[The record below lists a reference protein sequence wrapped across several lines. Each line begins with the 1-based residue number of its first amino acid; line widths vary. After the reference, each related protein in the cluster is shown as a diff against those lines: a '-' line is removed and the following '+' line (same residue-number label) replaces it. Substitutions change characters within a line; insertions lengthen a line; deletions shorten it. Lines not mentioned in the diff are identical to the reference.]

1 MVPKGEDYSKILE
14 WYGKLPS
21 RRVDLVGDYAGQEL
35 FLVEGDGLLLR
46 CFDDPDLDFHEGFQ
60 LLHAVYAVEHFLHGL
75 RQRKCVFNIV
85 FFDTHKHLCVPR
97 ATPSLRRAKYA
108 LARAIIIRH
117 LTVHLQ
123 TSYPA
128 IQVLTFPSA
137 LDEAFQ
143 SYLVASGAYFI
154 MTHDG
159 ANPVELE
166 SDQLAI
172 DRNPDLDFAAVERE
186 ELRRRAAFR
195 STIFSFLDHGYNV
208 ALVDGLQWM
217 DTKIMTVIVEGSRKG
232 TEPLKI
238 PNSVFASQSQSES
251 SHAKDYL
258 PESNDLGSRMDL
270 LLQKAGGTNQITERM
285 LLTLETLRIML
296 RKNSVNERL
305 VLATL
310 IHMLLVTETQLS
322 NRHVGLADWDPTNQT
337 AFEEYL
343 HTFAEIAAELV
354 QRAAWRETSTES
366 SVVCDIADL
375 IDGRLLLAV
384 WWELEVG
391 GSIHQ
396 SFSQGLV
403 SQLQRLA
410 GLLSTS
416 AATNLQIE
424 KDSRQTEPNSVP
436 KARASFTEFDNAS
449 ILPFSDTIFD
459 KHMKSIKVPVQA
471 SGSSS
476 IKPNKVFKELSH
488 WHNAKRRLD
497 PKAFLAVS
505 EREKGRAMRRN
516 QFFMAEMAAYAAS
529 LTGVTGKILEPE
541 LITVSDGGKLAKDAV
556 ERRKENSETQ
566 KQRKGQPSKGPSNA
580 EAIIAANVAA
590 KGGGISDKT
599 MAAWKTVRTNLD
611 AERQLQSRYR
621 KAKAY
626 LRDLSDEK
634 RGLVEAEV
642 QFYILVTLLRMY
654 RILCKQNDA
663 STQYQ
668 IDGVTALLLST
679 ARDVAVARGLTKTI
693 INQVKSI
700 IQTLKLPE
708 VEFPSTD
715 SDKKLSFDNDLRLN
729 EVKPVTSSY
738 AEFQLQHCGPYM
750 DRNLDSAPDARVKNF
765 HPDGWQRQVL
775 DELDAERSIF
785 VVAPTSAG
793 KTFISFYAMEKI
805 LRKDDDSVLVY
816 VAPTKALVNQIG
828 AEIQARFKKPPS
840 KYAGK
845 SVWAIHTRDYRIN
858 NPTGCQILVTVPHIL
873 QIMLLSPSNAK
884 SWCKKV
890 KCIIFDEI
898 HCIGQAEDGVVWE
911 QLLLLA
917 PCPIIALSAT
927 VGNPE
932 QFNSWLTSTQQSS
945 GFDLTMITHKH
956 RYSDLRKFIYKPP
969 KTFAFNGLPE
979 SAFGTLGLD
988 GLDGLAFVHP
998 VASLVNRSRGM
1009 PQDLSLEARDC
1020 LLLWKSMVRHQNKV
1034 FPVDEMLNPDRL
1046 PRVVRKAHII
1056 GWEEQLKSLLKSWLV
1071 QDQSPFDKV
1080 VEDLSR
1086 PIQVSDRPSRYI
1098 SRPEE
1103 VSGTPEET
1111 TIDADNLYQTTL
1123 PLLCKLQERDALP
1136 AILFNYDRSQC
1147 ERICQTI
1154 VKQLRDAEVVMKETS
1169 PAWKAKVRG
1178 YEQYLKSKG
1187 KSNPKK
1193 AAPPKK
1199 GKANDDEGGTKA
1211 DRMQDAASEE
1221 ANPYANFNPEAAVDG
1236 FHFANIA
1243 KGEAAELAAI
1253 HRELTR
1259 RGLQPWLMESLTRG
1273 IGVHHAGM
1281 NRKYRQAVEML
1292 FRKGYLR
1299 VVIATGTLALGIN
1312 MPCATVVF
1320 SGDSVFLTALNFRQA
1335 AGRAG
1340 RRGFDLL
1347 GNVVF
1352 QNVKTAKVCRLLS
1365 SRLPDLTGH
1374 FPVTT
1379 TLILRL
1385 FTLLHESGHSKYAVD
1400 AVNSLLSQPRLYLD
1414 GPAFKDQVLH
1424 HLRFSIEYL
1433 RRHDLLNAEGVPLNF
1448 AGLTSHLY
1456 YTENSS
1462 FAVNALLKEGY
1473 FHELCADIDTSE
1485 SRVLQT
1491 LMIVMAH
1498 LFGRRSCRHSDLE
1511 MIEEIVKR
1519 SPSIVFLPP
1528 LPDSASRTL
1537 QRHNTQTLR
1546 IFATYVRTFV
1556 DQHIHEPDNKLPLT
1570 GLRVGSQEPSP
1581 SDQIVQSFPSALL
1594 PTPRIRSPFVA
1605 LSGHTDAFSSIPSLC
1620 RTVRSGVFLEESV
1633 IPHLPLDTAAPPL
1646 NAYLYD
1652 FYMHGDVK
1660 ALEAANGVRRSDV
1673 WFLLNDF
1680 SLVLSTIIAS
1690 LANYM
1695 KIPEGETDMEDLVGG
1710 GDEGNNRDEEALE
1723 GADSGYGSSAS
1734 SVAELKTSMS
1744 STSLTGAA
1752 GGKGKK
1758 KKVEDSWEVEADA
1771 DAKADEEAE
1780 AWDEGSSD
1788 EDEGQTTGKELEKGF
1803 VNIYKAFKGLKRE
1816 FDGKFRAMFA

>member
-1 MVPKGEDYSKILE
+1 MASETEDYSEILE

-46 CFDDPDLDFHEGFQ
+46 CFDHPDLDFHDGFQ

-75 RQRKCVFNIV
+75 LQRKCVFNIV
-85 FFDTHKHLCVPR
+85 FFDAHQHLCVPR
-97 ATPSLRRAKYA
+97 ATPSLRRSKYA
-108 LARAIIIRH
+108 LARAIVIRH
-117 LTVHLQ
+117 LIVHLQ
-123 TSYPA
+123 TSHPA
-128 IQVLTFPSA
+128 IKVLQFPSA

-143 SYLVASGAYFI
+143 AFLVASGAYFI

-166 SDQLAI
+166 ADQLAI
-172 DRNPDLDFAAVERE
+172 HRNPDLDLAAVERE
-186 ELRRRAAFR
+186 ELQRRATFR
-195 STIFSFLDHGYNV
+195 TTIFSLLDHGYNV

-217 DTKIMTVIVEGSRKG
+217 DTKIMTVVVEGSRKA
-232 TEPLKI
+232 TMPLKI
-238 PNSVFASQSQSES
+238 PNSVLASQS
-251 SHAKDYL
+251 
-258 PESNDLGSRMDL
+258 DLKTCDTKNNLSDSDELGNRLDL
-270 LLQKAGGTNQITERM
+270 LLQKAGKKDEVTERT

-296 RKNSVNERL
+296 RNNSANRRL
-305 VLATL
+305 ILATL
-310 IHMLLVTETQLS
+310 IHMLLVSETHLS
-322 NRHVGLADWDPTNQT
+322 NRHIELEDIDSTNQT

-343 HTFAEIAAELV
+343 QTFAEVATELV
-354 QRAAWRETSTES
+354 QEAAWSEISTKTSLA
-366 SVVCDIADL
+366 CDIADL
-375 IDGRLLLAV
+375 VDGRLLLAV
-384 WWELEVG
+384 WRELEVG

-396 SFSQGLV
+396 SLNSGLL
-403 SQLQRLA
+403 SQLHRLTEF
-410 GLLSTS
+410 LSTS
-416 AATNLQIE
+416 AAAHIQME
-424 KDSRQTEPNSVP
+424 KDSGQMQHRSVQ
-436 KARASFTEFDNAS
+436 KAQPSSSKLDNTT
-449 ILPFSDTIFD
+449 ILSFSDTVFD
-459 KHMKSIKVPVQA
+459 NHMKSIRISVQA
-471 SGSSS
+471 SEGSSS
-476 IKPNKVFKELSH
+476 KSNKVFKELSH
-488 WHNAKRRLD
+488 WHNARRRLD
-497 PKAFLAVS
+497 PKAFHAVS
-505 EREKGRAMRRN
+505 DREKGRAMRRN

-529 LTGVTGKILEPE
+529 LTGVTGKTLEPE
-541 LITVSDGGKLAKDAV
+541 LITVSDGGRPA
-556 ERRKENSETQ
+556 T
-566 KQRKGQPSKGPSNA
+566 GQSSRGSNA
-580 EAIIAANVAA
+580 EAIRAANVAA

-599 MAAWKTVRTNLD
+599 MAAWKTVRSNLD
-611 AERQLQSRYR
+611 AERQLKSRYR
-621 KAKAY
+621 KASVY
-626 LRDLSDEK
+626 LRELPDEK
-634 RGLVEAEV
+634 RSVVEAEV
-642 QFYILVTLLRMY
+642 QFYVLVTLLRMY
-654 RILCKQNDA
+654 RILCKQIDA
-663 STQYQ
+663 NTQHQ

-679 ARDVAVARGLTKTI
+679 ARDAAVARGLTKTI
-693 INQVKSI
+693 IKQIKSI

-708 VEFPSTD
+708 VDFPPTD
-715 SDKKLSFDNDLRLN
+715 HDRKLSFQNDLQLS
-729 EVKPVTSSY
+729 EVKPVKSSY
-738 AEFQLQHCGPYM
+738 AEFQLHHCGPYM
-750 DRNLDSAPDARVKNF
+750 DRNLDSMPDARVKNF

-805 LRKDDDSVLVY
+805 LRRDDDSVLVY

-873 QIMLLSPSNAK
+873 QIMLLSPGNAK

-945 GFDLTMITHKH
+945 GYDLTMITHKH
-956 RYSDLRKFIYKPP
+956 RYSDLRKFIYNPP

-998 VASLVNRSRGM
+998 VASLVNKSRGM

-1020 LLLWKSMVRHQNKV
+1020 FLLWKSMVRYQTKA
-1034 FPVDEMLNPDRL
+1034 FPVDEQLSPDRL
-1046 PRVVRKAHII
+1046 PRVIRKAHII
-1056 GWEEQLKSLLKSWLV
+1056 GWEEQLKSLLKSWMV

-1080 VEDLSR
+1080 VEDLSK
-1086 PIQVSDRPSRYI
+1086 PIRDSDRPSRHI
-1098 SRPEE
+1098 SRLEE
-1103 VSGTPEET
+1103 ASTAPKET
-1111 TIDADNLYQTTL
+1111 TVDADNLYQTTL

-1136 AILFNYDRSQC
+1136 AIFFNYDRSQC

-1154 VKQLRDAEVVMKETS
+1154 VKQLQDAEAVMKETS
-1169 PAWKAKVRG
+1169 TAWKAKVRG
-1178 YEQYLKSKG
+1178 FEQYLKSKA
-1187 KSNPKK
+1187 KNNPKK
-1193 AAPPKK
+1193 VPPPKK
-1199 GKANDDEGGTKA
+1199 GKTNDDEGGTKA
-1211 DRMQDAASEE
+1211 DRMQEAASEE
-1221 ANPYANFNPEAAVDG
+1221 ANPYANFDPEAPVDG

-1243 KGEAAELAAI
+1243 KGEAAELAGI

-1433 RRHDLLNAEGVPLNF
+1433 RRHDLLSAEGVPLNF

-1498 LFGRRSCRHSDLE
+1498 LFGRRPCRHSDRE
-1511 MIEEIVKR
+1511 FIEEIVKR
-1519 SPSIVFLPP
+1519 SPSVVFLPP
-1528 LPDSASRTL
+1528 LPDSASRIL
-1537 QRHNTQTLR
+1537 QRHNTQTLQ

-1570 GLRVGSQEPSP
+1570 GLSVGSLDLSP
-1581 SDQIVQSFPSALL
+1581 SDQTMRSLLSTRL
-1594 PTPRIRSPFVA
+1594 PTPQIRSPFVA
-1605 LSGHTDAFSSIPSLC
+1605 LSGHTDAFDSIASLC
-1620 RTVRSGVFLEESV
+1620 QTVRSGVFLEESV

-1652 FYMHGDVK
+1652 FYMHGNVD
-1660 ALEAANGVRRSDV
+1660 ALEAANGVRKSDV

-1680 SLVLSTIIAS
+1680 SLVLSTVIAS

-1695 KIPEGETDMEDLVGG
+1695 KIPEGGTDMEDLVGG

-1723 GADSGYGSSAS
+1723 AADSGYGSSAS
-1734 SVAELKTSMS
+1734 SVAELGQSMS
-1744 STSLTGAA
+1744 SASLAGAA

-1758 KKVEDSWEVEADA
+1758 KKVQDSWEAEADA

-1780 AWDEGSSD
+1780 AWDDGSESD
-1788 EDEGQTTGKELEKGF
+1788 ADEGPTTAKELEKGF
-1803 VNIYKAFKGLKRE
+1803 LNIYKAFKGLKRE
-1816 FDGKFRAMFA
+1816 FDEKFRAMFA